1 MGRASDIFDWT
12 PDLAEMARLAAAVG
26 KLAEGEDD
34 EGRLAIAWTLLNRLA
49 KTRKRDGGPTGADF
63 SDRDFVLAL
72 AALCRAWAG
81 AAPDPTR
88 GATRFH
94 PHTELPGW
102 ARHKAPNAL
111 IGGNLF
117 YAP

>member
-1 MGRASDIFDWT
+1 MSRASDFFEWT

-34 EGRLAIAWTLLNRLA
+34 EGRLAIAWTLLNRLGRS
-49 KTRKRDGGPTGADF
+49 RKRDGGPAGADF
-63 SDRDFVLAL
+63 ADRDFLLAL

-88 GATRFH
+88 GATHFH
-94 PHTELPGW
+94 PHTELPRW